1 MNKGIKK
8 TDNYFERVKQR
19 ANRTNYR
26 YYFFDYLYFKG
37 EVWGKKIGRMSGFIL
52 LFWYWWWI
60 VVLPGNFLLINNVPQ
75 WSSLHLG
82 YLGAMFLLI
91 CVFILARYRKAR
103 VQALLNRY
111 RRSKHISAVQAYFL
125 FLLPFVLFFLET
137 WLLHNS
143 RKMDNYLELE
153 PFSKDGRLCAHVC
166 DTLKSLPETPTL
178 ATYKD
183 YKAIII
189 LLGMSTTHYA
199 ILDELAEQHR
209 KRDEIPELTA
219 YCDALHWM
227 RPGRQYLCN
236 VYNTVC
242 HAFHLLRRNPVRD
255 NRLLVTEKELRHAER
270 MLPELGRQTF
280 TEMVRLKG
288 YMVYDAEQLAD
299 KCGMEYGS
307 FRRKVKKMTGY
318 TAKEWVIKERAKDVE
333 HYLKNTNLTLTEVAF
348 TTGFASTSNLNDFC
362 KAYLLDTPGEIRR
375 KAQETRKCTVTRT

>member
-1 MNKGIKK
+1 MTYSQQVQNMCPITKGPKHGPAPIPEEGAWVKAYEIKDISGYTHGVGWCAPQQGTCK
-8 TDNYFERVKQR
+8 LSLNIKNGVIEEALVETIGCSGMTHS
-19 ANRTNYR
+19 AAMA
-26 YYFFDYLYFKG
+26 G
-37 EVWGKKIGRMSGFIL
+37 EI
-52 LFWYWWWI
+52 
-60 VVLPGNFLLINNVPQ
+60 LPGKTILEALNTDLVCDAINV
-75 WSSLHLG
+75 
-82 YLGAMFLLI
+82 AM
-91 CVFILARYRKAR
+91 RE
-103 VQALLNRY
+103 
-111 RRSKHISAVQAYFL
+111 L
-125 FLLPFVLFFLET
+125 FLQIVYGRSQTAFSEDGLPIGAGLDDLGKGLRSMTGTIFSTKAKGV
-137 WLLHNS
+137 
-143 RKMDNYLELE
+143 RYLELTE
-153 PFSKDGRLCAHVC
+153 GYINK
-166 DTLKSLPETPTL
+166 L
-178 ATYKD
+178 ALDANDEVIGYQFVK
-183 YKAIII
+183 
-189 LLGMSTTHYA
+189 LGKMMDYA

>member
-1 MNKGIKK
+1 M
-8 TDNYFERVKQR
+8 
-19 ANRTNYR
+19 
-26 YYFFDYLYFKG
+26 
-37 EVWGKKIGRMSGFIL
+37 
-52 LFWYWWWI
+52 
-60 VVLPGNFLLINNVPQ
+60 LPAPE
-75 WSSLHLG
+75 
-82 YLGAMFLLI
+82 AE
-91 CVFILARYRKAR
+91 
-103 VQALLNRY
+103 
-111 RRSKHISAVQAYFL
+111 
-125 FLLPFVLFFLET
+125 LEASCKELDEKVT

-242 HAFHLLRRNPVRD
+242 HALISALRMCKIIQAFRKRFLCPLQTVPVRSK
-255 NRLLVTEKELRHAER
+255 EK
-270 MLPELGRQTF
+270 MIGVP
-280 TEMVRLKG
+280 
-288 YMVYDAEQLAD
+288 
-299 KCGMEYGS
+299 S
-307 FRRKVKKMTGY
+307 
-318 TAKEWVIKERAKDVE
+318 
-333 HYLKNTNLTLTEVAF
+333 
-348 TTGFASTSNLNDFC
+348 
-362 KAYLLDTPGEIRR
+362 
-375 KAQETRKCTVTRT
+375 